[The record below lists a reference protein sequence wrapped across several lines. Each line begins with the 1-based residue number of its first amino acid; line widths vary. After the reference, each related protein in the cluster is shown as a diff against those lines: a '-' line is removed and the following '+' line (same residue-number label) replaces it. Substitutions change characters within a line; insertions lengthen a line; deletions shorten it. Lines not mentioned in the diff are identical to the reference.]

1 MTETSFTA
9 DETILIYRML
19 NGSEREM
26 LSALPAVS
34 SEEADAIREN
44 LALLRSARDKLRCL
58 LVDLGLNP
66 FDIDEFENDDS
77 LSDVLT

>member
-1 MTETSFTA
+1 MSDISFST

-19 NGSEREM
+19 NSSEQEM
-26 LSALPAVS
+26 LSAIPTVS
-34 SEEADAIREN
+34 GEAADNIREN

-66 FDIDEFENDDS
+66 FDIDDFENDDA